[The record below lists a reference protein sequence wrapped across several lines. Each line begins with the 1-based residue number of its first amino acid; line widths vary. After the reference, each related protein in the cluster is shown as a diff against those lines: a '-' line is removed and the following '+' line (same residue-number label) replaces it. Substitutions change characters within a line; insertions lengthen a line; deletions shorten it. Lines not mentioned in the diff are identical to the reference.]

1 MANPWTLPEDL
12 VQRQQE
18 VLLTRRREEKER
30 KEREQR
36 LAVRR
41 MFQDE
46 RILEREKEMRELQK
60 VFVEGQDPR
69 IDRMAVKYRIELL
82 QEALK
87 KLHEESGTLCDFAVK
102 ARRLA
107 CAKLGLVSPAEARN
121 IQTVYDALPMKN
133 WPAEDATLSTRDSDD
148 PNHDAAV
155 ENTPN
160 SCCVEGSDREEEE
173 ERQIFITQVPSS
185 QRVQDKPELRQF
197 LGHEGRGEK
206 RKKTTLS
213 QQPSQ
218 RQAKITKFFS
228 SQL

>member
-12 VQRQQE
+12 IQRQQE
-18 VLLTRRREEKER
+18 VLLTCRREEKER

-46 RILEREKEMRELQK
+46 PILEREKEMRKLQK

-107 CAKLGLVSPAEARN
+107 CAKLGLVSPAEAQN
-121 IQTVYDALPMKN
+121 IQNSLRCPTDEKTGLLKMQPFQLETV
-133 WPAEDATLSTRDSDD
+133 TTRIVTRPSKTR
-148 PNHDAAV
+148 PTAAV
-155 ENTPN
+155 
-160 SCCVEGSDREEEE
+160 
-173 ERQIFITQVPSS
+173 
-185 QRVQDKPELRQF
+185 LR
-197 LGHEGRGEK
+197 GVTEK
-206 RKKTTLS
+206 RKKNGRYLS
-213 QQPSQ
+213 HKYRLHNKCRTSPNCVSSWVTKAEEKSGRKLFPSNQ
-218 RQAKITKFFS
+218 VSVRQK
-228 SQL
+228 